1 VSADPARSPLA
12 FLVGTW
18 EGEGWGSYPTI
29 EPFGYRETVVFS
41 ETPKPFLA
49 YSQRTFALD
58 DGRPLHVETGYW
70 RWPAPGRVELV
81 LAHPTGIAEVQ
92 AGRVDGTCIA
102 LGTTGIGLTPTAK
115 PVTALSRVV
124 AVAGD
129 TMRYRLSMAAVGED
143 LTHHLAAT
151 LTRKD

>member
-1 VSADPARSPLA
+1 MSGPPASPLA

-18 EGEGWGSYPTI
+18 EGEGAGSYPTI
-29 EPFGYRETVVFS
+29 EPFGYRETITFT

-49 YSQRTFALD
+49 YAQRTFALD

-70 RWPAPGRVELV
+70 RWPAPGAVEVV

-92 AGRVDGTCIA
+92 AGRVDGTCVA
-102 LGTTGIGLTPTAK
+102 LGATGVSLSPTAK

-124 AVAGD
+124 IVDGD
-129 TMRYRLSMAAVGED
+129 VLRYRLSMAAVGQD

-151 LTRKD
+151 LHRKD